1 MRKDKKKKVLIIL
14 SFIVCLMISIVLHGL
29 WCNKALTVTEINIE
43 SNQLPS
49 SFNGFKIA
57 HISDLH
63 NEEFGKENVHLI
75 SMLENCMPDIIV
87 ITGDI
92 IDSYDTNIDVSLK
105 FVKKAIEIAPCYYVS
120 GNHES
125 RIEDFKDME
134 SKMEGMGVIVL
145 KNESTTI
152 QKGED
157 RITIAGLEDPAF
169 YETYLLEEESNVE
182 NKLKE
187 TLKKREEFV
196 LLLSHR
202 PELFEMYVKEDV
214 DVIFSGHAHG
224 GQIILPL
231 IGALFAPNQ
240 GLFPTYTSGVY
251 SENNTNLVVSRG
263 LGNSL
268 IPLRINNCPE
278 IVLVTLN

>member
-29 WCNKALTVTEINIE
+29 WCNKALIVSEINIH
-43 SNQLPS
+43 SNRLPS
-49 SFNGFKIA
+49 SFDGFKIA

-63 NEEFGKENVHLI
+63 NEEFGDNNETLL
-75 SMLENCMPDIIV
+75 SMLQKCNPDIIA

-92 IDSYDTNIDVSLK
+92 IDSYDTDIDISLQFIK
-105 FVKKAIEIAPCYYVS
+105 EAVKIAPCYYVS

-145 KNESTTI
+145 KNESITI
-152 QKGED
+152 QKKKD
-157 RITIAGLEDPAF
+157 KITIAGLEDPAF
-169 YETYLLEEESNVE
+169 YETYLMEEESNVE

-240 GLFPTYTSGVY
+240 GLFPAYTSGVY

-268 IPLRINNCPE
+268 IPLRINNRPE
-278 IVLVTLN
+278 IVLVTLK

>member
-1 MRKDKKKKVLIIL
+1 
-14 SFIVCLMISIVLHGL
+14 MISIVLHGL
-29 WCNKALTVTEINIE
+29 WCNKALIVSEINIH
-43 SNQLPS
+43 SNRLPS
-49 SFNGFKIA
+49 SFDGFKIA

-63 NEEFGKENVHLI
+63 NEEFGDNNETLL
-75 SMLENCMPDIIV
+75 SMLQKCNPDIIV

-268 IPLRINNCPE
+268 IPFRINNRPE